1 MICSNERGLIPW
13 ILNDRSHSAKPW
25 KIMVGSLV
33 NLGRVI
39 VEEGGE
45 GRWIRIL
52 YTWQRKRERIVGV
65 EYPCVCVHRSIL
77 TKLHYD
83 PQPPFFNHALGIRTR
98 EECRH
103 EDGRT
108 VVNYLREIRF
118 VMDDDS
124 LDLLIL
130 WSMDTYQLL
139 GIYVTL
145 EDFLIVFHVTLKF
158 PLFEFYNVI

>member
-1 MICSNERGLIPW
+1 MDPK
-13 ILNDRSHSAKPW
+13 RSKSFRKT
-25 KIMVGSLV
+25 VE
-33 NLGRVI
+33 NYGRVARKFGTCDR
-39 VEEGGE
+39 GGGWRRE
-45 GRWIRIL
+45 MDTHPIYVAEKERENRGRGISVR
-52 YTWQRKRERIVGV
+52 
-65 EYPCVCVHRSIL
+65 VCVHRSIL